1 MKESIIPK
9 QNPSNHAQK
18 YVDNIEISRHNNN
31 MESKRKRKKPWK
43 LLGDNNYDD
52 ENQKIKHVPLKK
64 KRKTLPLKRHL
75 PSPLTKARILLDYLK
90 KDEKKAHSK
99 TELLSELGMSAN
111 STWRGMIAKL
121 KNEGFITVE
130 KGTNMIELCY
140 DDIIPLYLNK
150 HFPFN
155 NIKTPSPVSD
165 RRPIS
170 QFKKKK
176 TPDPVVGGGKP
187 IKHVPFN
194 NIKTPTPVDDI
205 RPINQLKKKKTPDL
219 VGGGKPISNR
229 LLDPRVVEYLKI
241 WFINHFNFPYPTGID
256 KQRMIADT
264 GLEIKRLDQWFANKR
279 RDIRKIGNKDKSRH
293 WKQGKEASKL
303 LYSRVDAD
311 DCDDTISHSS
321 SRTDVQIKAEECE
334 SERTFAKVTK
344 TLLVDH
350 NNCNNEDIFCNQS
363 TKRRAMRLNTG
374 NQYTNDCGSS
384 SINNNATATH
394 TQDTISIKKEEGPFS
409 HILADPETWFRKTE
423 NLFEELPPIDYNC
436 HISSITVCSGNI
448 NSDITVVQPNDV
460 LFARCGQGRK
470 HPGNVQYRS
479 LVKACLKLFSLAE
492 RGDKYKIAG
501 FIVCSVR
508 RVGGRFL
515 QRIKKSTIN
524 PPTTEVVKE
533 EDPLKLID
541 MGNIP
546 ARDKTYQTLWTQG
559 KKLASIGIGG
569 GNKNNSDDNRSNTS
583 SNSKFVY
590 RAVEGPQPI
599 YGYALDLISLV
610 CNYGD
615 DITGGSGSVVQKRD
629 GVILHS
635 YHKYQPHRVLDKP
648 LFGYKPETEPEK
660 ERLMRLQVN
669 NFVAINIICLPSL
682 SKPDML

>member
-1 MKESIIPK
+1 
-9 QNPSNHAQK
+9 
-18 YVDNIEISRHNNN
+18 

-43 LLGDNNYDD
+43 LLGDNNYDE
-52 ENQKIKHVPLKK
+52 ENQKIKHVPLNK

-90 KDEKKAHSK
+90 KDGKKAHSK

-111 STWRGMIAKL
+111 STWRSMIAKL

-140 DDIIPLYLNK
+140 DDIIPLYLN
-150 HFPFN
+150 
-155 NIKTPSPVSD
+155 
-165 RRPIS
+165 
-170 QFKKKK
+170 
-176 TPDPVVGGGKP
+176 
-187 IKHVPFN
+187 KHVPFN

-229 LLDPRVVEYLKI
+229 HLDPRVVEYLKI

-311 DCDDTISHSS
+311 DCDDTISHIS
-321 SRTDVQIKAEECE
+321 SRTDIQIKAEECE

-629 GVILHS
+629 GVILHY